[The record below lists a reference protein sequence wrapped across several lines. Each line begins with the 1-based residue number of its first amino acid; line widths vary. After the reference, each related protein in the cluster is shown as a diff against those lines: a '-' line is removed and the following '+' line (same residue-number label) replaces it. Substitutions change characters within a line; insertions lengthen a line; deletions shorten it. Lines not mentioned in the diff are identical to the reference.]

1 MTKVAHVVGIDPGIV
16 HTGVVRLLFRQPA
29 KELLIETHVL
39 DGVNGESLSD
49 RVYQTGLPRPK
60 VYVEK
65 YRPHQKLNH
74 DVRMVQAEQ
83 EIKREI
89 PAAILLSN
97 TGVKKVATEPLMKAM
112 GLWHFKTPTHHQDLR
127 SAARIALL
135 GMMKDE
141 TQNQILAD
149 LIRAHL
155 NGKPWTIGEV

>member
-1 MTKVAHVVGIDPGIV
+1 MTKVTHIVGVDPGLV

-29 KELLIETHVL
+29 KELLIETHVIDGL
-39 DGVNGESLSD
+39 DAEAVNEWT
-49 RVYQTGLPRPK
+49 YQTGLPRPK

-65 YRPHQKLNH
+65 YRPRQNLSA
-74 DVRMVQAEQ
+74 DTRMVQGEQ
-83 EIKREI
+83 DIKREI

-112 GLWHFKTPTHHQDLR
+112 GLWSFKQSTHHQDLR
-127 SAARIALL
+127 SAARIAVL

-141 TQNQILAD
+141 ALNVTLSD

>member
-1 MTKVAHVVGIDPGIV
+1 MTRVAHIVGVDPGLV
-16 HTGVVRLLFRQPA
+16 HTGVVRLLFKQPA
-29 KELLIETHVL
+29 KELLIETHVIDGL
-39 DGVNGESLSD
+39 DAEAVNEWT
-49 RVYQTGLPRPK
+49 YQTGLPRPK

-65 YRPHQKLNH
+65 YRPRQNLSA
-74 DVRMVQAEQ
+74 DTRMVQGERDL
-83 EIKREI
+83 KREI

-112 GLWHFKTPTHHQDLR
+112 GLWSFKQSTHHQDLR
-127 SAARIALL
+127 SAARIAVL

-141 TQNQILAD
+141 ALNVTLSD